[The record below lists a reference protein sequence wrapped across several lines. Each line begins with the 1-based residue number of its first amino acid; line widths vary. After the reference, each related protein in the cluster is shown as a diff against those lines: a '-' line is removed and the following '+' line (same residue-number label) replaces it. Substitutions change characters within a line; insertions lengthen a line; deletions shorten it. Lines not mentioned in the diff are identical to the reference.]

1 VKVARFKKIQTALRI
16 HIVFFNDFSMKNEP
30 KSTKN
35 SRKTLCATKIDE
47 KTILVITFLAKDR
60 FWDDFWTRNG
70 TQKWLK
76 LDPEIQDLGSIGPGG
91 S

>member
-1 VKVARFKKIQTALRI
+1 
-16 HIVFFNDFSMKNEP
+16 MKNEP
-30 KSTKN
+30 KSMK
-35 SRKTLCATKIDE
+35 KTIKTACATKIDE
-47 KTILVITFLAKDR
+47 KAILVVTFLAKDR
-60 FWDDFWTRNG
+60 FWLDFWTRNG